1 MRRSFCTL
9 VFALAALTACGGGD
23 GGSSPTVPLAGVY
36 NLSTVDGH
44 TVPYILF
51 EDATLKVEAMR
62 GTFTITGSGTYTE
75 NVTIRFTDS
84 AGTEEVPAICS
95 GTYSRTG
102 NSLTLTETQSSDC
115 SGGNWGAT
123 WDGRN
128 TITVNYGLQVV
139 YKR

>member
-1 MRRSFCTL
+1 MRRSFCSFVL
-9 VFALAALTACGGGD
+9 VLAALTACGGD
-23 GGSSPTVPLAGVY
+23 GGSDPKVSLPGTY

-44 TVPYILF
+44 IVPYILF
-51 EDATLKVEAMR
+51 EDATLKVEAVR

-84 AGTEEVPAICS
+84 TGPEEVPAICS
-95 GTYSRTG
+95 GTYTQTG
-102 NSLTLTETQSSDC
+102 NSLTLTETQSDDC

-128 TITVNYGLQVV
+128 KITVNYGLQVV
-139 YKR
+139 YTR